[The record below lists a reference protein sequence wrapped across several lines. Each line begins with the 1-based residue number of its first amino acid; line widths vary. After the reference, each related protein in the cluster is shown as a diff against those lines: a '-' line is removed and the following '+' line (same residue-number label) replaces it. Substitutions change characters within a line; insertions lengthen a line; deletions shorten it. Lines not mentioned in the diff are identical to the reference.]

1 MPRYYRESNYHR
13 QIRFI
18 KIVKR
23 IIVALIISIAL
34 AGAVIAVDSL
44 RSANK
49 SNQPSAPSATTKS
62 TFESDLEIYRT
73 LYFQF
78 QTNSAWRAIANESTP
93 NKFVYRKFN
102 EKLVEAQLDIYVNQP
117 ADSKINANRLLGVN
131 FSEKSDKLNA
141 TFVSEH
147 CAKDVKNKGYKMM
160 TLQGVNF
167 RCNTDTTDYSVLVGK
182 EGGDTQLKML
192 RPSSEPVT
200 YVIHFRDLRAIPTP
214 DDIEAI
220 VNTFQTR

>member
-23 IIVALIISIAL
+23 TVIVLLFIL
-34 AGAVIAVDSL
+34 AVVGAVIAFDAL
-44 RSANK
+44 RSAKN
-49 SNQPSAPSATTKS
+49 SDQSSAPSTPIKS
-62 TFESDLEIYRT
+62 TFESNLEIYRT
-73 LYFQF
+73 QYFQF
-78 QTNSAWRAIANESTP
+78 QTNSAWRAIANESTAD
-93 NKFVYRKFN
+93 KFVYRKFN

-117 ADSKINANRLLGVN
+117 ADSKINANRVLPVT

-141 TFVSEH
+141 AFVSEH
-147 CAKDVKNKGYKMM
+147 CAKDVKNKGYKTMI
-160 TLQGVNF
+160 LQGVNF

-182 EGGDTQLKML
+182 EAGDTQLKML
-192 RPSSEPVT
+192 RPSTEPVV
-200 YVIHFRDLRAIPTP
+200 YVIHYRDLRAIPTP

-220 VNTFQTR
+220 INTFQTR